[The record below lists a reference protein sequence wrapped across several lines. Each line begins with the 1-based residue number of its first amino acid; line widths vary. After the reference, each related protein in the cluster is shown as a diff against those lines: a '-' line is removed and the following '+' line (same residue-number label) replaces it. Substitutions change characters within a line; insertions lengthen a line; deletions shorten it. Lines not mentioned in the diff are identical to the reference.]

1 MNTLM
6 RTIAGVLAATMALE
20 LVPAGL
26 AAQDD
31 KTTVTNVRFEVVGE
45 LVNVYYDL
53 GGPADRVHKI
63 RLILLRET
71 DSLFLYHPVNV
82 TGEVGAVIFPGQR
95 RRIVWDFT
103 KEFPDG
109 MTGNDFY
116 FVVEAEIVK
125 PEGIDP
131 LYYYVGGGALVVG
144 GVLALVLSGKKST
157 DGGGGTG
164 FPAPPGRP
172 GE

>member
-6 RTIAGVLAATMALE
+6 RVIAGLLVSVMMVE
-20 LVPAGL
+20 LVPSSAL
-26 AAQDD
+26 SQDD

-45 LVNVYYDL
+45 LVHVYYDL
-53 GGPADRVHKI
+53 GGPPDRVHKL

-82 TGEVGAVIFPGQR
+82 TGDAGAVTFPGQR

-103 KEFPDG
+103 KEFPEG

-116 FVVEAEIVK
+116 FVVEAEIVQR
-125 PEGIDP
+125 EGIDP
-131 LYYYVGGGALVVG
+131 LYYVGGGALLVG
-144 GVLALVLSGKKST
+144 GVLALILAGKKE
-157 DGGGGTG
+157 DGNGGGTG

-172 GE
+172 Q

>member
-1 MNTLM
+1 MTTLM
-6 RTIAGVLAATMALE
+6 RTIAGVLAAVLVLE
-20 LVPAGL
+20 LVPAAL
-26 AAQDD
+26 LAQDD
-31 KTTVTNVRFEVVGE
+31 KTTVTNVKFEVVGE
-45 LVNVYYDL
+45 LVHVYYDL

-82 TGEVGAVIFPGQR
+82 TGDIGAVIFPSQR

-116 FVVEAEIVK
+116 FVVEAEASK
-125 PEGIDP
+125 TDGIDP
-131 LYYYVGGGALVVG
+131 LYYVGGGALLVG
-144 GVLALVLSGKKST
+144 GVLALILAGNK
-157 DGGGGTG
+157 DEGGGGGTG